1 MEKERKAFP
10 FLRAL
15 IWSAV
20 IALVISGAAGFTF
33 YRRLQPPK
41 RGGDFTL
48 HSSAGPVS
56 LHDFKGKAVVIYFG
70 YTSCPDVCPISLGK
84 LSQTLTTFSNA
95 ERAKL
100 QTLFVSVD
108 HRGDTPMKAQD
119 YAQFFMKD
127 AIGLTGSKPEI
138 DAVVHLYGTSYVIED
153 TKKSAMGYSVQ
164 HSSSFFL
171 VDDDGDFVGT
181 VSTDVATDVLAK
193 ELRKIL

>member
-10 FLRAL
+10 FVQAL
-15 IWSAV
+15 FWSSLT
-20 IALVISGAAGFTF
+20 ALVISAVAGFLV
-33 YRRLQPPK
+33 YRSVQPPH

-48 HSSAGPVS
+48 HAPQGPVS
-56 LHDFKGKAVVIYFG
+56 LHDFAGKGVVVYFG

-84 LSQTLTTFSNA
+84 LSQALSSFSEK
-95 ERAKL
+95 ERAKI

-108 HRGDTPMKAQD
+108 HRGDTPKKAQD

-127 AIGLTGSKPEI
+127 AVGVTGSKEEI
-138 DAVVHLYGTSYVIED
+138 DAVVHRYGTSYVIED
-153 TKKSAMGYSVQ
+153 TKKSAMGYTVQ

-181 VSTDVATDVLAK
+181 VSTDSSSEALEK